1 MGKQDDSDGRSLLER
16 LKDTVGRELVFQ
28 SPDPISSSSIRQY
41 ALAIGDFNPL
51 YTDREFANAHGLK
64 DVMAPPTLVCDTWQ
78 YIESDSE
85 RNLDDR
91 GDLVGRGPGRVLE
104 GLRAGNE
111 YEFFRPIHP
120 DDVITARSVVKDV
133 YERIGRSGSLIFQV
147 TKTTFHNQHGQL
159 LAQNT
164 ETLFYR
170 PDGRP
175 DGAAAGDS

>member
-1 MGKQDDSDGRSLLER
+1 MGKQADSDGRSLLER

-51 YTDREFANAHGLK
+51 YTDQEFANAHGLK

-91 GDLVGRGPGRVLE
+91 GDLVGRGGRWRDCAPVTSTSSFVPSTQTMS
-104 GLRAGNE
+104 LR
-111 YEFFRPIHP
+111 P
-120 DDVITARSVVKDV
+120 ARWS
-133 YERIGRSGSLIFQV
+133 RTCTSA
-147 TKTTFHNQHGQL
+147 
-159 LAQNT
+159 LAVPA
-164 ETLFYR
+164 R
-170 PDGRP
+170 
-175 DGAAAGDS
+175 